1 MFQKK
6 GGDFKLRKGF
16 FYEFEKQQILFPD
29 HAEREII
36 DLYGEK
42 GDENVKFL
50 GENAKRN
57 RAESEG
63 EGCEIDEGE
72 VVLFI

>member
-1 MFQKK
+1 M
-6 GGDFKLRKGF
+6 
-16 FYEFEKQQILFPD
+16 
-29 HAEREII
+29 

-63 EGCEIDEGE
+63 EGCEIGEGE